1 MRELPLVV
9 PDGPAPL
16 YARIAA
22 AIVAEVRRGRLTDGA
37 RLPGTR
43 TLAASLGVHR
53 STVMAAYRELE
64 AQGLA
69 ESVSATATLVR
80 AAGLDGRGDLER
92 FAPRAHVPER
102 SGVALPAGGARAVHG
117 PARAPAGQL
126 VLAGGL
132 PDLRLFP
139 AAELARAL
147 RRALRSRDAT
157 SLLGYGD
164 PRGDARLR
172 AALARF
178 VSERRGLVASPEH
191 VLVTRGS
198 QMALALAARALV
210 PAGGRVAVEAFGY
223 APAWQALRDAGLS
236 PVPVRVDAEGLDT
249 EALAR
254 AHAEA
259 PLAAVY
265 VTPHHQY
272 PTGVPLAPHRRVAL
286 LELAQRARI
295 PVLED
300 DYDHELHYEGR
311 PLLPLA
317 HLDRAGVVVYLG
329 TLSKVLA
336 PGLRLGFVVAPTSL
350 VERMAALRVALD
362 RQGDLAIERAV
373 AELFEEGLVERH
385 GRKMRRVYQARRDA
399 LSSAL
404 TRHVGERLVFQP
416 PRGGMALWA
425 HAPGTD
431 VEKLRERAEQ
441 RGVTITTASR
451 YAFDGRARPFVRLGF
466 AALTEAELERAA
478 RLLALAWPRASSLS
492 GRRSK

>member
-1 MRELPLVV
+1 VRELPLVV
-9 PDGPAPL
+9 PEGDAPL

-22 AIVAEVRRGRLTDGA
+22 ALAAEVRRGRLADGDA
-37 RLPGTR
+37 LPGTR
-43 TLAASLGVHR
+43 SLAASLGVHR
-53 STVMAAYRELE
+53 STVIAAYRELE
-64 AQGLA
+64 AQGLV
-69 ESVSATATLVR
+69 ESVAATATRVR
-80 AAGLDGRGDLER
+80 ASGLDARLDAER
-92 FAPRAHVPER
+92 FSPRARVPEQ
-102 SGVALPAGGARAVHG
+102 SAVPLPARRSLAPQG
-117 PARAPAGQL
+117 PARPGQL

-147 RRALRSRDAT
+147 RRALGSRDAT

-164 PRGDARLR
+164 PRGDPRLR

-178 VSERRGLVASPEH
+178 VSERRGLVASAEH

-210 PAGGRVAVEAFGY
+210 PSGGRVAVESFGY
-223 APAWQALRDAGLS
+223 PPAWQALRDAGLE
-236 PVPVRVDAEGLDT
+236 PVPVPVDAEGLDT
-249 EALAR
+249 AALAR
-254 AHAEA
+254 VHEEA
-259 PLAAVY
+259 PLSAIY

-272 PTGVPLAPHRRVAL
+272 PTGVPLAHHRRLAL
-286 LELAQRARI
+286 LELAQRARV

-317 HLDRAGVVVYLG
+317 HLDRKGVVVYLG

-336 PGLRLGFVVAPTSL
+336 PGLRLGFVVAPTPL
-350 VERMAALRVALD
+350 VERLSALRATLD
-362 RQGDLAIERAV
+362 RQGDLVVERAV

-399 LSSAL
+399 LVSAL
-404 TRHVGERLVFQP
+404 GARLAARLVFEV

-425 HAPGTD
+425 HAPGVD
-431 VEKLRERAEQ
+431 VEALRERTEA
-441 RGVTITTASR
+441 RGVSFTTAAR
-451 YAFDGRARPFVRLGF
+451 YAFDRRPRPFVRLGF
-466 AALTEAELERAA
+466 AALTEAELERAV
-478 RLLALAWPRASSLS
+478 RVLADAWPGARAR
-492 GRRSK
+492 GA